1 MLCTCFLV
9 GDTFLFSCQELA
21 VPSEEAPADE
31 EFPPAEEAPP
41 AEDAPPGEEAP
52 AVLGEALAPAVDVS
66 SERGAFAHILQEADS
81 LGKEPE
87 YIMFRDQVNL
97 AEQMEHVI
105 GLDPAFRS
113 LKRVREETSAME

>member
-1 MLCTCFLV
+1 MLCTCSLV
-9 GDTFLFSCQELA
+9 GDTFLFSRQELA
-21 VPSEEAPADE
+21 VPPEEAPADE
-31 EFPPAEEAPP
+31 EFPPAEE
-41 AEDAPPGEEAP
+41 APPGEEAP

-87 YIMFRDQVNL
+87 YIMFRDQVNS

-105 GLDPAFRS
+105 GLDTAFRS